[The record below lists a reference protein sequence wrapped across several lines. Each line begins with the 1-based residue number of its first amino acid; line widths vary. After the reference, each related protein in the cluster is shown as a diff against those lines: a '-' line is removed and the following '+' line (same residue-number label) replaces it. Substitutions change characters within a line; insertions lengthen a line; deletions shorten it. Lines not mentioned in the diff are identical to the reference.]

1 MHSKA
6 QGRAANGMQTTRQT
20 CEGGAMLLA
29 GDIGGTKTDLAIFS
43 HEAGPHSPLAQGE
56 VHSADYPSLQ
66 VLVTEFLKKVKMPVE
81 TACFDVAGPVI
92 DGHVKI
98 TNLPWSMDE
107 ASLAK
112 DLNLKSVRLMNDLE
126 AVARAIPVLRPGDVH
141 TLNAGQT
148 VPNGAIGV
156 VAPGTGLGE
165 SFLTWDGSK
174 YVSHSSEGGHADFA
188 PTDERQIGLLR
199 YMLERFEHVGIE
211 RVCSGIGIPNI
222 YEYLRD
228 GEHIP
233 ETPQIAQLIAGS
245 KDRTAAIV
253 TAAADLQNPS
263 KLCAATVDT
272 FISILASEAG
282 NVALKVIANG
292 RSYLAGGIPLHVLS
306 ALQGLRFIECFTRKG
321 RFAELMKHIPVHV
334 ILTRAGLL
342 GAAAY
347 GLESFK
353 EES

>member
-1 MHSKA
+1 
-6 QGRAANGMQTTRQT
+6 
-20 CEGGAMLLA
+20 MLLA

-43 HEAGPHSPLAQGE
+43 REAGPHAPLVQGE

-66 VLVTEFLKKVKMPVE
+66 ALVTEFLKKVQMPVE
-81 TACFDVAGPVI
+81 RACFDVAGPVI

-126 AVARAIPVLRPGDVH
+126 AVARAVPLLRPSDVN
-141 TLNAGQT
+141 TLNAGQP
-148 VPNGAIGV
+148 VANGALGI

-199 YMLERFEHVGIE
+199 YMLERFDHVGIE

-228 GEHIP
+228 IERVP
-233 ETPQIAQLIAGS
+233 ENPQIAQLIAAS
-245 KDRTAAIV
+245 KDRTAAIMDSAV
-253 TAAADLQNPS
+253 NPQNPS
-263 KLCAATVDT
+263 KLCAATAAT

-282 NVALKVIANG
+282 NLALKVMATGGI
-292 RSYLAGGIPLHVLS
+292 YLAGGVALHML
-306 ALQGLRFIECFTRKG
+306 ALLRGPGFMESFRRKG
-321 RFAELMKHIPVHV
+321 RFDKLMKDIPVHIV
-334 ILTRAGLL
+334 LTRAALL
-342 GAAAY
+342 GAAAH
-347 GLESFK
+347 GLESF
-353 EES
+353 EEQT

>member
-1 MHSKA
+1 
-6 QGRAANGMQTTRQT
+6 
-20 CEGGAMLLA
+20 MLLA
-29 GDIGGTKTDLAIFS
+29 ADIGGTKTDLAVFS
-43 HEAGPHSPLAQGE
+43 HEAGPHSPLVQGE

-66 VLVTEFLKKVKMPVE
+66 VLAAEFLSKVDIPVE
-81 TACFDVAGPVI
+81 RACFDVAGPVI
-92 DGHVKI
+92 DGHAKV

-107 ASLAK
+107 ASLAS
-112 DLNLKSVRLMNDLE
+112 DLNLKSVRLLNDLE
-126 AVARAIPVLRPGDVH
+126 AVARAVPILRPIDVT
-141 TLNAGQT
+141 TLNAGQP
-148 VPNGAIGV
+148 VLNGAIGV
-156 VAPGTGLGE
+156 IAPGTGLGE

-174 YVSHSSEGGHADFA
+174 YVSHGSEGGHADFA

-199 YMLERFEHVGIE
+199 YMLERFDHVGIE

-228 GEHIP
+228 IEKIP
-233 ETPQIAQLIAGS
+233 EGPQISQLIAAS

-282 NVALKVIANG
+282 NVALKVLATGGI
-292 RSYLAGGIPLHVLS
+292 YLAGGIPLHVLS
-306 ALQGLRFIECFTRKG
+306 ALQGPRFMECFTRKG

-334 ILTRAGLL
+334 ILSRAALL
-342 GAAAY
+342 GAAVY